1 MSLDIL
7 KAKREE
13 IRKQIVELQNE
24 IRNNKRYI
32 YLKCNALYLNKR
44 NAYKLLCEIDTRPQW
59 ESYLTDRQMY
69 WKQNEY
75 RATIA
80 NIENDSESVKEFS
93 KIQRELTYKLKDAQR
108 EFSKLDSRI
117 KRKEAK
123 DQ

>member
-13 IRKQIVELQNE
+13 VRKQIVELQKE
-24 IRNNKRYI
+24 IRYNKDYLYRKCNTLYINKRD
-32 YLKCNALYLNKR
+32 
-44 NAYKLLCEIDTRPQW
+44 AYKLLCEIDTRQQW

-69 WKQNEY
+69 YKQNEY
-75 RATIA
+75 RDLIKV
-80 NIENDSESVKEFS
+80 IGWDKESVKEFS
-93 KIQRELTYKLKDAQR
+93 KTQRELTYKLKDAQR

-123 DQ
+123 G

>member
-13 IRKQIVELQNE
+13 VRKQIVELQKE
-24 IRNNKRYI
+24 IRYNKDYLYRKCNTLYINKRD
-32 YLKCNALYLNKR
+32 
-44 NAYKLLCEIDTRPQW
+44 AYKLLCEIDTRQQW

-69 WKQNEY
+69 YKQNEY
-75 RATIA
+75 RDLIKV
-80 NIENDSESVKEFS
+80 IGWDKESVKELS
-93 KIQRELTYKLKDAQR
+93 KAQRELTYKLKDAQR

-123 DQ
+123 G